1 MSFGTGGFGFGQA
14 NQPQQ
19 QSTGFGGFGTN
30 TNTTSAFGQATPS
43 AFGTPANNTTGGG
56 LFGGGGT
63 SGGFGSTG
71 GGGFGSTN
79 TGGFGAKPAFGA
91 ATTTAGGLF
100 GSSTTTTAGPSAFG
114 GFGSN
119 TNTANTGSSAF
130 GGGSSLFGASK
141 PTTGFGSGTT
151 GATTGTSLFGSGAN
165 TGGGGFGSAAGGGFG
180 ASNNPGIGTNVGDPP
195 GTNVVTF
202 QPTIEKEANSAT
214 QQNSFQNVLFME
226 PYKKFS
232 AEELR
237 LADYTQGRRYGNASG
252 GGAFGVNSSF
262 GSGGFGANNNTATGF
277 GATATTSTT
286 TGGLSSGLFGGTAT
300 GQQATSGT
308 GGFIQAGST
317 TGGFGSTGGGLFG
330 AAKPATTGL
339 FGSTAAS
346 QPAQTG
352 GLFGG
357 AATGGGGFG
366 SAGTTGSAFGSST
379 TGGGLFGSSNPAA
392 ATASKPPGF
401 SFGTGAAT
409 GTTGGFGSAATTGA
423 FGNGA
428 ATTGGGLFGNNAQQ
442 QPQQQQQTGG
452 LFGQQQQPANTGSA
466 FGGGG
471 FGQQAQQGTSSLF
484 GAATQ
489 KPGGGLF
496 GGAAPATT
504 TTGGGLFG
512 SAPANT
518 ATPFGG
524 NQTNQA
530 GGGLFGAKP
539 AGSGGLFGGS
549 TTAQPAATGGG
560 LFGGS
565 LGSNIQAQQ
574 QQPAQ
579 AGGLFGG
586 LGQGAQAKPSMFGTT
601 QGTGGGLFGAQ
612 NQQPQQGSLFGSTQQ
627 QPIQGGSLFG
637 ASQNQSAPQ
646 SLTTSLA
653 DMSAFGTGSLFAG
666 VGGNDVQNPG
676 PLATPLSSAKK
687 QPARASI
694 LPIYKLSKPQTP
706 KRGFGFSYSTYGSP
720 STPSSANS
728 TPGGF
733 GQSILAG
740 SLGRS
745 LNKSISTSNLRRS
758 FNAEDSILAPG
769 AFSASTG
776 PKSYGNNGSIKRL
789 VINRDIRSE
798 LFSTPNKDRSTP
810 EVGSARKTKRVSFD
824 TSTAAT
830 IEDGTHSP
838 PDDSASSSS
847 RAQDL
852 GYLRP
857 ATRGTNGVNGS
868 SRSVASDGTPE
879 MEQVKGNELAIVH
892 EEGSPH
898 SASRSVDNGSDAE
911 AGDYWMHPSKEEI
924 HNMNRMQRQNVTDFT
939 VGRKNIGNVRFRVP
953 VDLSNIDIDE
963 IFEGLVVLH
972 PRSCTVYPNPAKKP
986 AMGKGLNV
994 PAEITLEQSW
1004 PRGRDKAGSRGLSK
1018 HVERLKRIPDTG
1030 FVSYN
1035 PETGVWVFTV
1045 EHFTTYGLDD
1055 DDDDEE
1061 TELDAAAPQQ
1071 PLAPKPILAQPQHS
1085 DSRPYDAHYDES
1097 LENRRAR
1104 RIVPGA
1110 FDPAAEAMDE
1120 EETPEYRGN
1129 VRPPSPNESSESER
1143 GDHATDIAQELSD
1156 LDMGV
1161 EGEED
1166 SPDILAT
1173 QDRLQHSLHLTPAV
1187 QPPGVPASIVRAR
1200 MRAIKESTA
1209 PERFEVTGGDDWMHI
1224 LKKSVNAGRPRDRA
1238 ALHSLNE
1245 APVNSIGGSRNKEK
1259 PSNRRT
1265 ETDGRGFATSIDLMN
1280 SLFGKDKSAVASEEG
1295 PASGMDAFNRPA
1307 KPFIKWPYQKQHQ
1320 RDSTDAT
1327 KMNPRER
1334 QFHLS
1339 FKPRWGP
1346 GNALLVVKPRGS
1358 FQGPDRGGVGQAGTG
1373 IATRSQ
1379 ELWKIQAFPLPSATT
1394 YWSIQESGIDQAP
1407 SQPSLGAL
1415 PAGPP
1420 ESGAVRS
1427 FSDVVMAGKA
1437 VSQSSPV
1444 KVYEQSVWE
1453 LASILFDPI
1462 AQGSDEK
1469 RIRRQKLSAFWR
1481 NLVFPKTSRAID
1493 NAWSADRKAVAC
1505 LTGHQVIEA
1514 SRYLKDAKHYKLATL
1529 VPLIGTSDWAKKDMA
1544 EQLQDWQ
1551 HGDVLAEMETTV
1563 RIIYC
1568 LLASEVTVCK
1578 GKTGAGSE
1586 NRLETIVLSE
1596 HLGLNW
1602 QQSFGLRL
1610 WYGISSDDDIAAAVA
1625 EYEHDMEQGLTP
1637 RPVPWY
1643 QEGAAYSDKENAT
1656 AAQDIMWGLLKL
1668 YSGRASL
1675 EEVLQPENWH
1685 PSPLD
1690 YSLCWQLA
1698 HLLSDSG
1705 KEPLPHQSQSTV
1717 DSLALSY
1724 TAQLTSDRSWLPV
1737 VQLSARD
1744 RGDMQA
1750 YEVTSFIHDLD
1761 CRAKLLDKASV
1772 EDAAR
1777 RVLVYRNMAK
1787 AWELP
1792 FLAVKQGR
1800 VRHEADAKESRRDAA
1815 GYALVHRYLGS
1826 QVNCLDP
1833 INIQI
1838 PTAELV
1844 YLKYAGQHHEM
1855 EKVVVRKLDALKILV
1870 SPPAQDLPGFIKW
1883 MRNRPV
1889 KDGLSEVAALAE
1901 RVAKGERLSHFDT
1914 PFDYDGYL
1922 GMLKKKREEADEKD
1936 VLMLAA
1942 ISTLSKWVEAQ
1953 RLAGY

>member
-1 MSFGTGGFGFGQA
+1 MSFGTGGFGFGQG

-19 QSTGFGGFGTN
+19 SAGFGGFGSN
-30 TNTTSAFGQATPS
+30 TNNTSAFGQGTPS
-43 AFGTPANNTTGGG
+43 AFGSTPNNTTGGG

-63 SGGFGSTG
+63 SGGAFGSTG
-71 GGGFGSTN
+71 TGGFGS
-79 TGGFGAKPAFGA
+79 KPAFGA
-91 ATTTAGGLF
+91 ATTSAGGLF

-114 GFGSN
+114 GFGTN
-119 TNTANTGSSAF
+119 TNTANTGTSAF
-130 GGGSSLFGASK
+130 GGGSSLFGGNK
-141 PTTGFGSGTT
+141 PATGYGSGTT
-151 GATTGTSLFGSGAN
+151 GATTGTSLFGSGGN
-165 TGGGGFGSAAGGGFG
+165 TGGGFGSATGGAFG
-180 ASNNPGIGTNVGDPP
+180 VSNNPGIGTNVGDPP

-202 QPTIEKEANSAT
+202 QPTIEKEAPTSN

-237 LADYTQGRRYGNASG
+237 LADYTQGRRYGNAAG

-262 GSGGFGANNNTATGF
+262 GSGGFGANNNPGTGGF
-277 GATATTSTT
+277 GGSATTSTT
-286 TGGLSSGLFGGTAT
+286 TGGLFGSAAT
-300 GQQATSGT
+300 NQPAAT
-308 GGFIQAGST
+308 GGFGQTPSAS
-317 TGGFGSTGGGLFG
+317 GGFGSTGGGLFG
-330 AAKPATTGL
+330 GAKPATAGL

-357 AATGGGGFG
+357 TTGGGGFG
-366 SAGTTGSAFGSST
+366 SAPNTGSAFGSSS
-379 TGGGLFGSSNPAA
+379 TGGGLFGSNTA
-392 ATASKPPGF
+392 ATTTAPKPGF

-409 GTTGGFGSAATTGA
+409 GTTGGFGNNATTGG
-423 FGNGA
+423 FSGA
-428 ATTGGGLFGNNAQQ
+428 LTTTGGGLFGNNGQQ

-452 LFGQQQQPANTGSA
+452 LFGQQPQPANTGSA

-471 FGQQAQQGTSSLF
+471 FSNQNQQATSSLF
-484 GAATQ
+484 GSTTT

-496 GGAAPATT
+496 GGTNPAAT

-512 SAPANT
+512 SAPANN
-518 ATPFGG
+518 AAPFGG
-524 NQTNQA
+524 NATNQA

-539 AGSGGLFGGS
+539 AGSGGLFGIS
-549 TTAQPAATGGG
+549 TTAQPPATGGG
-560 LFGGS
+560 LFGGN
-565 LGSNIQAQQ
+565 LGSNNQTQQ
-574 QQPAQ
+574 QQPVQ
-579 AGGLFGG
+579 PGGLFGS
-586 LGQGAQAKPSMFGTT
+586 LGQSAQTKPTVFGTP
-601 QGTGGGLFGAQ
+601 QGNGGGLFGTQ
-612 NQQPQQGSLFGSTQQ
+612 NQQSQQGGLFGSMQH
-627 QPIQGGSLFG
+627 QPLQGGSLFG

-733 GQSILAG
+733 GQSLLAG

-758 FNAEDSILAPG
+758 FSAEDSILAPG

-776 PKSYGNNGSIKRL
+776 PKSYGSNGSIKRL

-798 LFSTPNKDRSTP
+798 LFSTPNKDCQTP
-810 EVGSARKTKRVSFD
+810 ELGSARKTKRVSFD

-830 IEDGTHSP
+830 IEDGTQSP
-838 PDDSASSSS
+838 PEDTAASSS

-857 ATRGTNGVNGS
+857 ASRSANGVNGS
-868 SRSVASDGTPE
+868 SRPVASDGTPE

-898 SASRSVDNGSDAE
+898 STSRSVDTGGDAE
-911 AGDYWMHPSKEEI
+911 AGDYWMQPSKEEI
-924 HNMNRMQRQNVTDFT
+924 HNMNRMQHQNVTNFT

-953 VDLSNIDIDE
+953 VDLSNIDLDE

-1061 TELDAAAPQQ
+1061 TELDAAAHTQ
-1071 PLAPKPILAQPQHS
+1071 PLAPKPNSPQPQRQ
-1085 DSRPYDAHYDES
+1085 DSRSYDAHFDES

-1104 RIVPGA
+1104 RSVPGA

-1120 EETPEYRGN
+1120 EETPDYRGY
-1129 VRPPSPNESSESER
+1129 VRPPSSNESSESER
-1143 GDHATDIAQELSD
+1143 GGHAADIVQELSD
-1156 LDMGV
+1156 PDMSV
-1161 EGEED
+1161 EEEED
-1166 SPDILAT
+1166 SPDIVAT
-1173 QDRLQHSLHLTPAV
+1173 QDRLQRSLHLAPAV
-1187 QPPGVPASIVRAR
+1187 QPPAVPAGIVRAR

-1245 APVNSIGGSRNKEK
+1245 APANSIGGSRNKDK
-1259 PSNRRT
+1259 PTSGRM
-1265 ETDGRGFATSIDLMN
+1265 EPDGRGFATSIDLMN
-1280 SLFGKDKSAVASEEG
+1280 SLFGKDKSANASEEG
-1295 PASGMDAFNRPA
+1295 PAFNKGAFNQPA

-1320 RDSTDAT
+1320 RDSIDAT
-1327 KMNPRER
+1327 KMGPRER

-1346 GNALLVVKPRGS
+1346 GNTLLAVKPRGS
-1358 FQGPDRGGVGQAGTG
+1358 FQGPDRGGMGQASTG

-1379 ELWKIQAFPLPSATT
+1379 ELWKIQVFPLPSATT
-1394 YWSIQESGIDQAP
+1394 YWSIRERSADQAL
-1407 SQPSLGAL
+1407 SQPVLDVL
-1415 PAGPP
+1415 PVGIP
-1420 ESGAVRS
+1420 ESGAARS
-1427 FSDVVMAGKA
+1427 FSEVVAAGKA
-1437 VSQSSPV
+1437 MPQSSPV
-1444 KVYEQSVWE
+1444 KVYEQLVWE

-1462 AQGSDEK
+1462 AKGSDEK
-1469 RIRRQKLSAFWR
+1469 RIRRLKLSTFWR
-1481 NLVFPKTSRAID
+1481 NLVFPKTSKAIE
-1493 NAWSADRKAVAC
+1493 NAWSPDRKAVAC

-1529 VPLIGTSDWAKKDMA
+1529 VSLIGTSDWAKKEMA

-1568 LLASEVTVCK
+1568 LLASEVTVCE

-1586 NRLETIVLSE
+1586 NRLDTIVLSE

-1610 WYGISSDDDIAAAVA
+1610 WYGISSSDGIAAAVA
-1625 EYEHDMEQGLTP
+1625 EYEEDMDKGLTP
-1637 RPVPWY
+1637 RPAPWY
-1643 QEGAAYSDKENAT
+1643 QEAAASGDKENAA
-1656 AAQDIMWGLLKL
+1656 AAQDMMWGLLKL

-1675 EEVLQPENWH
+1675 EDVLQPENWH

-1698 HLLSDSG
+1698 HLLANSE
-1705 KEPLPHQSQSTV
+1705 KQTFAHESQSTV

-1724 TAQLTSDRSWLPV
+1724 TAQLTSDRSWLPT
-1737 VQLSARD
+1737 VQLSGRD

-1750 YEVTSFIHDLD
+1750 YEVTSYINDFD

-1777 RVLVYRNMAK
+1777 RVFVYRNMAK

-1792 FLAVKQGR
+1792 FVAVKQGR
-1800 VRHEADAKESRRDAA
+1800 ARYEADAKESRRDAA

-1838 PTAELV
+1838 PTAEMV

-1855 EKVVVRKLDALKILV
+1855 EKVVARKLDALKILV
-1870 SPPAQDLPGFIKW
+1870 SPPTQDLPGFIKW

-1889 KDGLSEVAALAE
+1889 KDGLSEVVALAE
-1901 RVAKGERLSHFDT
+1901 RVVKGERLSHFDSS
-1914 PFDYDGYL
+1914 FDYDGYL
-1922 GMLKKKREEADEKD
+1922 GMLKKKREEADEND